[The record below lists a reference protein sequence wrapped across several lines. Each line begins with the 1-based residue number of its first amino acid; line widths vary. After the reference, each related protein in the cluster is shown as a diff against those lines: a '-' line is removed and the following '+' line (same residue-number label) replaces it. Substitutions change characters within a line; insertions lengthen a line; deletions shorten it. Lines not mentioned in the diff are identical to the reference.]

1 MSNYTR
7 TKDPDSEYSNFL
19 QIGKKTAKQSSR
31 KMDNGYKQLRHKK
44 GNCTNPSLYK
54 RMFTHIRNK
63 KI

>member
-31 KMDNGYKQLRHKK
+31 KMGNGYKQ
-44 GNCTNPSLYK
+44 
-54 RMFTHIRNK
+54 
-63 KI
+63 